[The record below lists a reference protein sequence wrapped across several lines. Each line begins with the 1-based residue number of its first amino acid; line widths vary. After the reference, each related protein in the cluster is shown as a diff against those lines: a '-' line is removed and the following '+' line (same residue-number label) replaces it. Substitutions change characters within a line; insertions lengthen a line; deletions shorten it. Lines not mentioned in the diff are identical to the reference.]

1 MESLSTYEDILR
13 YIVYKSREN
22 NKPVADALVAYFLN
36 ILFDS
41 KEGKFYFQESPM
53 RKEKAKEIIDV
64 VMQLLAMENDGMMK
78 TLELQITYELSHIQ
92 EEDKVEK
99 IKQYFDTELNT
110 ILREIT
116 NTPSSKKEADTFQIH
131 RKIFNYLLI
140 KTKQNTLN
148 SLTECDNKNLGTN
161 AEKEIYLLLDNIF
174 PKSGLTPFLTLSIQD
189 KIAQLNELANTVM
202 GIRLLNCEVGRGGL
216 GLMSLDEIKKKLKF
230 DLLGDVK
237 DYYTKIN
244 TACEKYTLVYDN
256 LDLEMNID
264 EKDIKVLN
272 KIRKMIVY
280 YRQILTYLSMLI
292 DDLHSS
298 IQLKDSL
305 IMNYETEKNDIMEIV
320 EKRTLV
326 TKEQAYPRFQNLSKM
341 YTKFQEQVFILDI
354 RENVFRQLYD
364 FISKN
369 AVNGIKEDYDEK
381 EWEDCFEL
389 YVDKLDIYEKQEE
402 PKFAFESGMYQ
413 NGVTILLQNSTADF
427 LDLKLE
433 YQGFCICT
441 LLNKKGLLI
450 NGRPKV
456 VVKYKEKY
464 MVFCSHECVQMFID
478 NPQKYIDGLNEY
490 VKENPYL
497 INLLNLTD
505 DFPNGNLANMFR
517 DKESIAF
524 KYKSSKV
531 MIDQEVQTVVHV
543 DDVENKKFIDADYVW
558 NEWELKKKAL
568 LLADIIK
575 KTTVSCQT
583 LLSHFRRDNEAQVYL
598 PKDSSVNTTVNKG
611 TNLSIPKSYAVNLKK
626 NTNKY

>member
-13 YIVYKSREN
+13 YIVYKSRES
-22 NKPVADALVAYFLN
+22 NKPVADALVAFLLN

-41 KEGKFYFQESPM
+41 EEGKFYFQESPM

-264 EKDIKVLN
+264 EKEIKVLN

-497 INLLNLTD
+497 INLLNLID

-543 DDVENKKFIDADYVW
+543 DDVENKKFIDPDYVW

-611 TNLSIPKSYAVNLKK
+611 TNLFIPKSYAVNLKK